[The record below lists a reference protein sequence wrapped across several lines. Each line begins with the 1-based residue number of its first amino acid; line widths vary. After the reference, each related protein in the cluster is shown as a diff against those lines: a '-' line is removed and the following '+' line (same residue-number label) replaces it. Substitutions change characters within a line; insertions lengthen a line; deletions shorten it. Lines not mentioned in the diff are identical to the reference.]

1 MADQGFIVN
10 DTGGSGV
17 EASVGTSYSTSK
29 YALLHEDSGVG
40 GTDPRSK
47 AMPQSC
53 YLSHLELSLTT
64 AGGSPT
70 TVSCFLTWDSAGNDA
85 ITAEAAGVALHPGV
99 TTAGLQST
107 SIALDVWVNAPTDQT
122 TAGKVYLWLKV
133 DAGTVNITR
142 ARLNWVSRHD

>member
-10 DTGGSGV
+10 DIGGASGV

-29 YALLHEDSGVG
+29 YALLHEDSGI
-40 GTDPRSK
+40 DARSK

-85 ITAEAAGVALHPGV
+85 LTAEASAVALHAGV

-122 TAGKVYLWLKV
+122 TDGKVYLWLKV
-133 DAGTVNITR
+133 DAGTVDITR

>member
-1 MADQGFIVN
+1 MADQGFVVN
-10 DTGGSGV
+10 DLGGASGV

-29 YALLHEDSGVG
+29 YALLHEDSGI
-40 GTDPRSK
+40 DARSK

-85 ITAEAAGVALHPGV
+85 LTAEASAVALHAGV
-99 TTAGLQST
+99 TIAGLQST

-122 TAGKVYLWLKV
+122 TDGKVYLWLKV
-133 DAGTVNITR
+133 DAGTVDITR